1 MGIPEKLNTLLD
13 TTGRI
18 GLHGRGRMAEHK
30 EPVVFLDAAA
40 PDEGSGGKLGLV
52 AKVMAGLGLLV
63 LAWVVVSLQQLQKEV
78 ADLKSTNARV
88 SEMRAEMAN
97 LTEVSA
103 TAQKDLRSVKRL
115 LSGAWH
121 QYDAGSLEALKFIG
135 EMSAE
140 DKKDFLAALKQIDR
154 ISKVEEENLAAK
166 SNFEVSSGG
175 NSPADFSGRPPIPEP
190 TPAPEPTSTPEP
202 TPEPKFREY
211 KVRPGDSISRIARKH
226 SVTSKAIAEA
236 SGLKDVNRIRVGQVL
251 KIPTK

>member
-30 EPVVFLDAAA
+30 EPVVFLDAVA

-52 AKVMAGLGLLV
+52 AKLMAGLGLLV
-63 LAWVVVSLQQLQKEV
+63 LAWVVVSLQQLQKEI
-78 ADLKSTNARV
+78 ADLKIKNV
-88 SEMRAEMAN
+88 GVPEMRAEVAN

-103 TAQKDLRSVKRL
+103 TTQKELRSVKRL
-115 LSGAWH
+115 LSGVWH
-121 QYDAGSLEALKFIG
+121 QHDGGSLEALKFIG

-140 DKKDFLAALKQIDR
+140 DKKAFLAALKQIDS
-154 ISKVEEENLAAK
+154 ISKAEEENLAAK
-166 SNFEVSSGG
+166 SNFEVSLSG
-175 NSPADFSGRPPIPEP
+175 NSPADFSGRPP
-190 TPAPEPTSTPEP
+190 TPES
-202 TPEPKFREY
+202 TPEPKFRKY

-236 SGLKDVNRIRVGQVL
+236 SGLKDVNRIRIGQVL